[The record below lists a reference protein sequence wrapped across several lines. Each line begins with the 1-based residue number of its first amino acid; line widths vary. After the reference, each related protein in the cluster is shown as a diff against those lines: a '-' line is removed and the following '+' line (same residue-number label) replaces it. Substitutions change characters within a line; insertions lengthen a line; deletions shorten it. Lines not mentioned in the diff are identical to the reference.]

1 MMIISYLYFFTSVIQ
16 QVIYQGGLAGPGMM
30 ASTVK
35 SSARQKKGE
44 LPRTLPVRFDEA
56 NVGRLG
62 LISIMSRIQEGAYR
76 WDVEFMLEDGRPA
89 RIVCVGTPEFG
100 GYPHGLDNDVSS
112 ALINLYIEAG
122 APEDGWFHATA
133 HRVLTRAGLQTTGR
147 YYSLLYASLNR
158 LRATTYY
165 LTDSWFDT
173 RRNNITTSFNYL
185 ERLEYST
192 VQDDLTLSSA
202 SLLRLRLAPEITASI
217 RARYLRPLDDG
228 ILAKLSGPPSRA
240 LYRLLEGQRTDPLGD
255 GEVLTQFT
263 VSLRDWAQ
271 ACKIMEVKPT
281 RIRRNLQQP
290 HKDLIALGYLDSV
303 DYGGPSRNQT
313 ITYRFKGTE
322 LTDLQVQPDPELVQ
336 GLGAYRVGMKAA
348 QAVIA
353 QFGEARVRERL
364 RKFQLIMQSGYR
376 VKSPSGLLL
385 DVIRDEEGKYP
396 DPPGFSPVTAAEPRA
411 AVAPADPV
419 VELSDAE
426 RMAIEKARPLEE
438 QINTCVT
445 TLQGILGRHLNLRD
459 FVVLR
464 DKLGAGLGDPYELGR
479 QAVQAAY
486 TMKTEAFVKSLR
498 QFLSQ

>member
-1 MMIISYLYFFTSVIQ
+1 MM
-16 QVIYQGGLAGPGMM
+16 G
-30 ASTVK
+30 STVK
-35 SSARQKKGE
+35 SSVRQKKPE
-44 LPRTLPVRFDEA
+44 QLRTLPVRFDEA

-76 WDVEFMLEDGRPA
+76 WDVDFLLEDGRPA

-100 GYPHGLDNDVSS
+100 GYPHGLDNDISS

-147 YYSLLYASLNR
+147 YYGLLFTSLNR

-192 VQDDLTLSSA
+192 VQDNVTLSSG

-217 RARYLRPLDDG
+217 RARYLRPLDDV
-228 ILAKLSGPPSRA
+228 ILSKLSGPPSRA
-240 LYRLLEGQRTDPLGD
+240 LYRLLEGQRIDPLGESD
-255 GEVLTQFT
+255 VLKQFT

-271 ACKIMEVKPT
+271 ACKIMEMKPT
-281 RIRRNLQQP
+281 RIRRNLEQP
-290 HKDLIALGYLDSV
+290 HNDLLALGYLASV
-303 DYGGPSRNQT
+303 EYGGPSRNQT
-313 ITYRFKGTE
+313 ITYRFTGAEVTE
-322 LTDLQVQPDPELVQ
+322 PQVLPDPELVQ
-336 GLGAYRVGMKAA
+336 NLGTHRVSMKVATE
-348 QAVIA
+348 VIA
-353 QFGEARVRERL
+353 QFGETRVRERL
-364 RKFQLIMQSGYR
+364 RKFQLILQSGYR

-385 DVIRDEEGKYP
+385 DVIRDDEGKYP
-396 DPPGFSPVTAAEPRA
+396 DPPGYAGTAVAVARA
-411 AVAPADPV
+411 ATLQEEPV
-419 VELSDAE
+419 QDLSDAE

-438 QINTCVT
+438 QIDTCVT
-445 TLQGILGRHLNLRD
+445 TLQGILGRKLSLRD

-464 DKLGAGLGDPYELGR
+464 DKLSAGLADPYELGR

-486 TMKTEAFVKSLR
+486 TMKTEQFLKSVQ

>member
-1 MMIISYLYFFTSVIQ
+1 M
-16 QVIYQGGLAGPGMM
+16 G
-30 ASTVK
+30 STVK
-35 SSARQKKGE
+35 SSVRQKKPE
-44 LPRTLPVRFDEA
+44 QLRTLPVRFDEA

-76 WDVEFMLEDGRPA
+76 WDVDFLLEDGRPA

-100 GYPHGLDNDVSS
+100 GYPHGLDNDISS

-147 YYSLLYASLNR
+147 YYGLLFTSLNR

-192 VQDDLTLSSA
+192 VQDNVTLSSG

-217 RARYLRPLDDG
+217 RARYLRPLDDV
-228 ILAKLSGPPSRA
+228 ILSKLSGPPSRA
-240 LYRLLEGQRTDPLGD
+240 LYRLLEGQRIDPLGESD
-255 GEVLTQFT
+255 VLKQFT

-271 ACKIMEVKPT
+271 ACKIMEMKPT
-281 RIRRNLQQP
+281 RIRRNLEQP
-290 HKDLIALGYLDSV
+290 HKDLLALGYLASV
-303 DYGGPSRNQT
+303 EYGGPSRNQT
-313 ITYRFKGTE
+313 ITYRFTGAEVTE
-322 LTDLQVQPDPELVQ
+322 PQVLPDPELVQ
-336 GLGAYRVGMKAA
+336 NLGTHRVSMKVATE
-348 QAVIA
+348 VIA

-364 RKFQLIMQSGYR
+364 RKFQLILQSGYR

-385 DVIRDEEGKYP
+385 DVIRDDEGKYP
-396 DPPGFSPVTAAEPRA
+396 DPPGYAGTAVAVARA
-411 AVAPADPV
+411 ATLQEEPV
-419 VELSDAE
+419 QDLSDAE
-426 RMAIEKARPLEE
+426 RMMIEKARPLEE
-438 QINTCVT
+438 QIDTCVT
-445 TLQGILGRHLNLRD
+445 TLQGILGRKLSLRD

-464 DKLGAGLGDPYELGR
+464 DKLSAGLADPYELGR
-479 QAVQAAY
+479 QAV
-486 TMKTEAFVKSLR
+486 
-498 QFLSQ
+498 